1 MLDFFQHLTCA
12 SVRGENRGLSLVKQ
26 FKADEPFFFCC
37 HYPKPRS
44 CLSAQ
49 DSRGRHRKRNPSE
62 LRREEKTVP
71 ACEYYTLLA
80 LVNGM
85 KIKLKVKSFMRIIEY
100 NLMNSQRYLSLTV
113 HRITFAAQPLVYQ
126 GRLCRSQ
133 SFCSM
138 AVMSLVVARHA
149 FSD

>member
-1 MLDFFQHLTCA
+1 MLTNSDSNSKPMSPSF
-12 SVRGENRGLSLVKQ
+12 SV
-26 FKADEPFFFCC
+26 AIIPI
-37 HYPKPRS
+37 
-44 CLSAQ
+44 
-49 DSRGRHRKRNPSE
+49 
-62 LRREEKTVP
+62 KTVP

-100 NLMNSQRYLSLTV
+100 NLMNSQSYLSLTV

-133 SFCSM
+133 SYCSM